1 MTPKFQVHLV
11 ICTNILDWFWIFQND
26 GDGNQMVCSG
36 TVSAEGSRGCSSV
49 GGECAA
55 YAANT
60 FDSLLEE
67 LQTTGKVEAGS
78 HNGMTSTSSGHTATL
93 RRLHSF
99 PADAK
104 PPVPERMG
112 DLATKRVPP
121 PPPPRTSSKSPLA
134 SPTNP
139 MAPAPRRSPIRKGSL
154 GSASNGMVTHLH
166 GALVVDENEC
176 QQPSPSTSS
185 SCESI
190 NSQEG
195 LQHRPAP
202 HLRQEQLEIRHQ
214 ELLKKQRALQEQY
227 SRLQQL
233 QQTPPPDLLQL
244 KKTGSEGNIF
254 SKMGMTF
261 GPVGGM
267 PPTSGSASI
276 VDSLVNVSRD
286 MNAEAKTK
294 VYETDIL

>member
-1 MTPKFQVHLV
+1 MRVPGSSFHLYEYTRLV
-11 ICTNILDWFWIFQND
+11 WIFQND
-26 GDGNQMVCSG
+26 GDGNQMAC
-36 TVSAEGSRGCSSV
+36 TSAGSRGCSSV
-49 GGECAA
+49 GAECAA
-55 YAANT
+55 YTANT

-78 HNGMTSTSSGHTATL
+78 HNGLSSASSGSTSTL

-104 PPVPERMG
+104 PPVPERLG
-112 DLATKRVPP
+112 DLAGKRVPP

-139 MAPAPRRSPIRKGSL
+139 MAPASRRSPTRKGSL
-154 GSASNGMVTHLH
+154 GSASNGVAAHLH
-166 GALVVDENEC
+166 AALIANENER

-195 LQHRPAP
+195 LQHRAVP

-254 SKMGMTF
+254 SKMGMSF
-261 GPVGGM
+261 GPA
-267 PPTSGSASI
+267 PISGPGSV
-276 VDSLVNVSRD
+276 VDSLASASRD
-286 MNAEAKTK
+286 ANAEAKTK